1 MPKRS
6 MSARLSRLSFLGV
19 FALGLSV
26 MSLTGCKKPEYPAC
40 KKNKHCN
47 QEMGEKC
54 VDGTCQNCVE
64 NSECA
69 GKGPNGTDYVCFEF
83 RCVDPAEAAAA
94 EGGGDSGQGSPCTSS
109 LDCSG
114 GTVCKAGI
122 CDFCAEDMDC
132 PAGTCD
138 LGTGLCSDG
147 VPGSPGSCSV
157 DADCAM
163 DEICDGGVCIFSG
176 DYQGDGE
183 VLCELPAVF
192 FGFDSPKLTPE
203 TEAKLKAAAEC
214 IAAQGRLVYLEAHA
228 DARGTEEYNILLTD
242 RRGQGVKKFLSDLG
256 VPAENMQVISKGSL
270 EATGSDEAGYAND
283 RRVQFIW
290 Q

>member
-26 MSLTGCKKPEYPAC
+26 VSLTGCKKPEYPAC

-69 GKGPNGTDYVCFEF
+69 GKGPNGTDYVCHEF

-109 LDCSG
+109 LDCTG

-132 PAGTCD
+132 PTGTCD

-183 VLCELPAVF
+183 VLCDLPAVF

-214 IAAQGRLVYLEAHA
+214 IASQGRLVYLEAHA

-270 EATGSDEAGYAND
+270 EASGSDEAGYAND

>member
-1 MPKRS
+1 MPG
-6 MSARLSRLSFLGV
+6 A
-19 FALGLSV
+19 
-26 MSLTGCKKPEYPAC
+26 
-40 KKNKHCN
+40 
-47 QEMGEKC
+47 
-54 VDGTCQNCVE
+54 
-64 NSECA
+64 
-69 GKGPNGTDYVCFEF
+69 
-83 RCVDPAEAAAA
+83 
-94 EGGGDSGQGSPCTSS
+94 
-109 LDCSG
+109 
-114 GTVCKAGI
+114 
-122 CDFCAEDMDC
+122 
-132 PAGTCD
+132 
-138 LGTGLCSDG
+138 
-147 VPGSPGSCSV
+147 PGSCSV
-157 DADCAM
+157 DGDCAM

-183 VLCELPAVF
+183 VLCDLPAVF

-270 EATGSDEAGYAND
+270 EATGNDEAGYAND